1 VVEKVRPILEI
12 HDLCKNFG
20 DIRVVD
26 ELSFDVKRGEITTK
40 ELIRL
45 DQVKKAYLGR
55 EHPSSRIYLKKKKSQ
70 KIDSR
75 VGRINAQGNSRMIEN
90 REKCYKG
97 Y

>member
-1 VVEKVRPILEI
+1 MVEKVRPILEI

-20 DIRVVD
+20 GIRVVD

-55 EHPSSRIYLKKKKSQ
+55 
-70 KIDSR
+70 
-75 VGRINAQGNSRMIEN
+75 
-90 REKCYKG
+90 
-97 Y
+97 